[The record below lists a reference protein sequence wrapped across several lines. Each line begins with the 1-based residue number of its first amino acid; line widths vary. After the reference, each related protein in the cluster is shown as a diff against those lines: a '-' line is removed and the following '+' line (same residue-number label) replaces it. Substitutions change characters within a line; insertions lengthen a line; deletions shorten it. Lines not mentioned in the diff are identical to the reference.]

1 VSQLRATVRAHP
13 HAFAVA
19 GFTALFVA
27 FTIWWVLVDQRLP
40 GGGDPGRHLSSALGF
55 GERLGDFDIGG
66 LIGYRAD
73 ATSQFFYPPVGRFVA
88 GIAPALGLDVQDWG
102 VVIVNLVFVPMLA
115 FGTYLV
121 GKLVYGPFAG
131 MLAAA
136 FALVTPMVLDLFHVF
151 MLDAPLAATVAI
163 ALWAFLA
170 SDRFSKRR
178 ETVLAGALLGLAV
191 MVKTTAPI
199 FFVGPVLAMLA
210 GGGWR
215 EWRNIALAGAAFLAI
230 ALPWHLIHIGDISS
244 LTGQAPQG
252 FAPSP
257 LGGSGEVGEV
267 GAGEDLFNR
276 FTQYGWIAM
285 NLQYF
290 LPLML
295 LFGVGLVYAIREI
308 RTRRHVPE
316 LLAGIAFAYLF
327 FAFAISLRDPR
338 YTLPLVVFVA
348 VIGTGWIAATRL
360 TWLRGAA
367 VGLLAAA
374 AVVNV
379 FAVASD
385 DAGTT
390 RISPPGDDLNIGD
403 RSYPGSFTVV
413 NDEGYIGGPPRSDPF
428 WVDML
433 DAARADGAR
442 TAKIRVREAPGFG
455 TDYLGF
461 LVLAREHGIREISVT
476 DPERKPDLLID
487 TWVIP
492 DSFWVDEQG
501 LPEPCARILDGVP
514 QSEMAVAVQRRVD
527 GRYERWCDFV
537 AGD

>member
-1 VSQLRATVRAHP
+1 LNRLRETVRANP

-19 GFTALFVA
+19 GFTALFIA
-27 FTIWWVLVDQRLP
+27 FPIWWVLADQRLP

-73 ATSQFFYPPVGRFVA
+73 ATSGFFYPPVGRFIA
-88 GIAPALGLDVQDWG
+88 GIAPALGLNVQDWG

-131 MLAAA
+131 MLAAG

-151 MLDAPLAATVAI
+151 MLDAPLTATVAL

-178 ETVLAGALLGLAV
+178 ETVLAGALLGLAI

-199 FFVGPVLAMLA
+199 FLAGPALVMLA

-215 EWRNIALAGAAFLAI
+215 QWKNMALAAAALLVV

-252 FAPSP
+252 FAPSG
-257 LGGSGEVGEV
+257 LGGGDV
-267 GAGEDLFNR
+267 GAGEDVFNR
-276 FTQYGWIAM
+276 FTQYGWIGM

-290 LPLML
+290 LPLMV
-295 LFGVGLVYAIREI
+295 LFAVGLVYAVREI
-308 RTRRHVPE
+308 RARRHIPE
-316 LLAGIAFAYLF
+316 LLAGIAFTYVF

-348 VIGTGWIAATRL
+348 VIGTGWIATTRV

-367 VGLLAAA
+367 AGLLAAA
-374 AVVNV
+374 AIVNV
-379 FAVASD
+379 YASASD
-385 DAGTT
+385 DLPTA

-403 RSYPGSFTVV
+403 RSFPGSFTVV
-413 NDEGYIGGPPRSDPF
+413 DDTGYIGGPPRTDSF

-433 DAARADGAR
+433 DIARSEGAK
-442 TAKIRVREAPGFG
+442 TAEIRVREAPSFG
-455 TDYLGF
+455 PDYLGF
-461 LVLAREHGIREISVT
+461 YVLAREHDLRETSFSEN
-476 DPERKPDLLID
+476 PRRPDLLID
-487 TWVIP
+487 TWTIS

-501 LPEPCARILDGVP
+501 LPEPCARIRDGVP
-514 QSEMAVAVQRRVD
+514 AGEMAVAVQRLGAD
-527 GRYERWCDFV
+527 GKYARWCDF
-537 AGD
+537 